1 LEGKLGFVRNSVMHR
16 MARRDSVQEEE
27 FVQRW
32 KMTCGL
38 GLSAGVRERGEYR
51 FVRCWAAGWISG
63 WAKKLPAACLVFFLF
78 FAFSFSDF

>member
-38 GLSAGVRERGEYR
+38 GLSAGVREREEYR
-51 FVRCWAAGWISG
+51 FV
-63 WAKKLPAACLVFFLF
+63 
-78 FAFSFSDF
+78 